1 MTYLTG
7 VAQDWFEVGLNQEDQ
22 GILQGWLSD
31 WNLFMDELRRHFGL
45 SDPVGEAANM
55 LDNLRMKPGDKIST
69 YNVDFMRY
77 ASQLGWGN
85 SVLCHRYYQGLPNRI
100 QDPISTWEQGKPT
113 SFQDM
118 YALAMT
124 IDHYYWERDHKRHR
138 ARQVE
143 KEALESHSQ
152 KQGKASI
159 SGTAMVLQ
167 NKANPFPVA
176 LSAKNSSFKLSLFLT
191 SKKQPNTPWIDLSSK
206 LASNGKLTSD
216 KCKKYLKNNLY
227 LYYSTEDHKLNSCP
241 KGCSTSATANTLAV
255 TSKKLLEK

>member
-7 VAQDWFEVGLNQEDQ
+7 VAQDWFEMGLNQEDQ
-22 GILQGWLSD
+22 GILQDWLSD
-31 WNLFMDELRRHFGL
+31 WNLFVDELRRHFGL
-45 SDPVGEAANM
+45 LDPVGEAANM

-124 IDHYYWERDHKRHR
+124 NNHCYWEQDHKHHCV
-138 ARQVE
+138 RQAE
-143 KEALESHSQ
+143 KEALKFHSR
-152 KQGKASI
+152 KQGKAST
-159 SGTAMVLQ
+159 SSSAMASQ
-167 NKANPFPVA
+167 NKANTPLVA
-176 LSAKNSSFKLSLFLT
+176 LSTKNPSSKPSLS
-191 SKKQPNTPWIDLSSK
+191 SAPKKQPNTL
-206 LASNGKLTSD
+206 
-216 KCKKYLKNNLY
+216 
-227 LYYSTEDHKLNSCP
+227 
-241 KGCSTSATANTLAV
+241 
-255 TSKKLLEK
+255 